1 MSKKRKFILFIIVIL
16 LVLVPAITFATIKI
30 HQIPTINEAII
41 EEKNRQDREEA
52 LKEKEEYARKERNNS
67 SLEQTISSD
76 FTEEELEYFAKQKQN
91 KEDKENRIKEIM
103 SKYHPNEFNKI
114 LDDIQKVSENEGVVN
129 LGETPVSQPER
140 ELYDLVLK
148 VLEEKELSED
158 ESLSLKDFI
167 NQQKSTIDKDSELKK
182 RADNVLKSENE

>member
-91 KEDKENRIKEIM
+91 KEDIR
-103 SKYHPNEFNKI
+103 
-114 LDDIQKVSENEGVVN
+114 
-129 LGETPVSQPER
+129 
-140 ELYDLVLK
+140 
-148 VLEEKELSED
+148 
-158 ESLSLKDFI
+158 
-167 NQQKSTIDKDSELKK
+167 
-182 RADNVLKSENE
+182 

>member
-52 LKEKEEYARKERNNS
+52 LKEKEEYARKERNNF

-76 FTEEELEYFAKQKQN
+76 FAEEELEYFAKQN

-182 RADNVLKSENE
+182 RADNVLKSEKE

>member
-1 MSKKRKFILFIIVIL
+1 M
-16 LVLVPAITFATIKI
+16 
-30 HQIPTINEAII
+30 
-41 EEKNRQDREEA
+41 
-52 LKEKEEYARKERNNS
+52 
-67 SLEQTISSD
+67 
-76 FTEEELEYFAKQKQN
+76 QN
-91 KEDKENRIKEIM
+91 KNKIKR
-103 SKYHPNEFNKI
+103 I